1 MLNSKKKKKKK
12 KKKKILQAVH
22 EGSGNTL
29 ESRALAGHFGQ
40 DKTESKLLDRFWW
53 PGIRGDVRKFVKN
66 MRTVPESCNP
76 FHQNST

>member
-1 MLNSKKKKKKK
+1 MDAEQQKKKRSCKLFMKEVV
-12 KKKKILQAVH
+12 ILWNQEPLQVTLAKTKLKVNYWTD
-22 EGSGNTL
+22 SG
-29 ESRALAGHFGQ
+29 G
-40 DKTESKLLDRFWW
+40 